1 MKKLILFTLF
11 IWLSCTMTAQ
21 ESASYRF
28 TLEDCI
34 RFAFAN
40 SYERQSMA
48 LTGKSLE
55 ATYEQSKLQ
64 RLPNLSASVG
74 QNISN
79 NSNGW
84 SSSGNVGVGSTMTIY
99 QGGSINNTIAQ
110 NKLNLERNSVQMERY
125 DNQTIAQILQ
135 SYLTILGN
143 QERLKYLLD
152 VLKTSG

>member
-1 MKKLILFTLF
+1 MKKLIVFTLSLLF
-11 IWLSCTMTAQ
+11 SCNIMAQ

-64 RLPNLSASVG
+64 RLPNLSASIG

-99 QGGSINNTIAQ
+99 QGGSIAPG
-110 NKLNLERNSVQMERY
+110 L
-125 DNQTIAQILQ
+125 
-135 SYLTILGN
+135 
-143 QERLKYLLD
+143 RLRFQALHDHTAHLPLLYPRR
-152 VLKTSG
+152 L